1 MLKLQQ
7 ITKSWT
13 PSEDLDLSEVEKMLM
28 NAAVVR
34 PLHSELAIE
43 VCSDLLEKLTTG
55 GAGKDEEDQR
65 KHLRVLCLAAR
76 VLGSLVCPTYL
87 TGPFLKQVL
96 LTFFITKKWDHLEF
110 FSGVSI
116 RNYCQD

>member
-13 PSEDLDLSEVEKMLM
+13 PGEDLDLIEVEKMLM

-43 VCSDLLEKLTTG
+43 VCSDLLKKLTTG
-55 GAGKDEEDQR
+55 GTGKDEEGRQ

-76 VLGSLVCPTYL
+76 VLGSLVCPSYL
-87 TGPFLKQVL
+87 TGSFLKQVR
-96 LTFFITKKWDHLEF
+96 F
-110 FSGVSI
+110 FSK
-116 RNYCQD
+116 

>member
-1 MLKLQQ
+1 MYRPDALTTLPNQLVLKLQQ

-13 PSEDLDLSEVEKMLM
+13 ANEDLDEVEKMLM

-43 VCSDLLEKLTTG
+43 VCSDLLNKLTTG

-76 VLGSLVCPTYL
+76 VLGSLVCPSYL
-87 TGPFLKQVL
+87 TGSFLKQVP
-96 LTFFITKKWDHLEF
+96 
-110 FSGVSI
+110 
-116 RNYCQD
+116 

>member
-1 MLKLQQ
+1 MRYPQFIFYHIETLYRPDALTTLPNQLVLKLQQ

-13 PSEDLDLSEVEKMLM
+13 QSEDLDLSEVEKMLM

-43 VCSDLLEKLTTG
+43 VCSDLLNKLTTS

-76 VLGSLVCPTYL
+76 VLGSLVCPSYL
-87 TGPFLKQVL
+87 TGSFLKQV
-96 LTFFITKKWDHLEF
+96 
-110 FSGVSI
+110 
-116 RNYCQD
+116 